1 MFILGNFIIAAAR
14 VLDVILFLYTWIIF
28 VRAIIS
34 WVNPDP
40 WNPIVQFLH
49 RVTEP
54 ILQPIRRL
62 MPFGPMDFS
71 PIIVF
76 VIIIFLR
83 SFLVVTLM
91 DIGSRMKLQSS
102 QPASYSFDTVVPAQ
116 NKSSEDILK

>member
-1 MFILGNFIIAAAR
+1 MFVFGNLIIAIAR
-14 VLDVILFLYTWIIF
+14 VLDILLLLYTWIIF

-54 ILQPIRRL
+54 VLQPIRRL

-91 DIGSRMKLQSS
+91 DIGNRMKMENSE
-102 QPASYSFDTVVPAQ
+102 PASYSFDTVVPAQ
-116 NKSSEDILK
+116 NKPSEDILK